1 MEKKREFL
9 NIYAVNYIL
18 GINCFVF
25 KWKNTMLAVIWCWL
39 SLNTSWMKDVSF
51 SDCLIYR
58 ILKLQRLNEPSRAH
72 CINVVLIALVGLSS
86 GEWHC

>member
-1 MEKKREFL
+1 
-9 NIYAVNYIL
+9 
-18 GINCFVF
+18 
-25 KWKNTMLAVIWCWL
+25 
-39 SLNTSWMKDVSF
+39 MKDVSF

-86 GEWHC
+86 GDIVSQRQKVFLKRQIGRPVDY